1 MSFQP
6 DTWSIVQRT
15 VSNSRQL
22 YVRYLFPTMMRTLLP
37 LLVIVCSIGAFAHD
51 HGPGDA
57 KLLFHQNNGQ
67 WPDPV
72 LYRAATPGGALF
84 VERSAFTYVL
94 SSGGERMGH
103 GQVHGDPEPLR
114 MHAFRVHFEG
124 AKVSKHKGTA
134 RMTHYANYFLGNDP
148 ERWASSIPV
157 YSGLELT
164 EMYTGISMRIDGK
177 DGMKYDW
184 LVASGAD
191 PAQINMR
198 YEGQGSISLEGG
210 LLYVATSAGTV
221 VEQRPVAWQVIH
233 GSRRPVECH
242 YALDGDRVRFVLPQ
256 GHDPK
261 YPLVIDPVVVFS
273 SYSGSFGDNF
283 GFTATYD
290 DSGHLYGG
298 GMVRATGYPV
308 TVGVLQANYGGGEN
322 DIAISKFSPDG
333 SSLIWSTYIGGTA
346 NEVPHSM
353 VVNSND
359 ELFVLGT
366 TNSANFPVSAGC
378 YDNSFAGGTTPPF
391 AGTSYGFTYTGG
403 SDIVVVHLNNTATS
417 LIGSTFVGGSGND
430 GLNQVAPTMRNYGD
444 PFRGEIVLDQNERPM
459 VATST
464 TSTDLFTSA
473 NATQST
479 LAGGVDAYIF
489 RMDPGLTT
497 MLWATYY
504 GGSGTDAGFG
514 IQISGADEVFVTGGT
529 TSTDLPSAGNPFS
542 ASNSGG
548 VDGFIA
554 RFHPSGSPL
563 LSNTYLGTTGFD
575 QSYFVQLDTS
585 DDVFVVGQTTGPYP
599 VTPGKYAN
607 PAATQFI
614 HKFSTDLSTS
624 LWSTRIGGAGN
635 ENISPTAF
643 LVSTCGQIYFS
654 GWAGTTNL
662 AGGGGVPSSTTTGL
676 PVTPDAYQSTTNGS
690 DFYLM
695 MLELE
700 AEALGYATF
709 FGGSSTEHVD
719 GGTSRFDKN
728 GIVYQAVCAG
738 CQLLSYPTTPGAY
751 SNTNNSTNCN
761 LGVFKIDFE
770 QAVQVAIQVD
780 ASDQTGCLGIPFTFN
795 ASGTASVWIWD
806 LGDGTSGIEG
816 AQIVHDY
823 AEVGEYEV
831 MLIGLDSNSCNFAD
845 TAFAIITVVE
855 PPVVEALFEA
865 EPASDCQGF
874 SVELFN
880 FSTNNM
886 QYFWEFG
893 DGTTST
899 LTNPVHGYAGPGEYE
914 IVLTVTDPLCG
925 NTADYSSTIVLDPP
939 FIDPDLPSPVGLCD
953 GGSVVLDAGS
963 TYDTYLWSTGA
974 TGPSIT
980 VATPGTYWVAVTE
993 GICSGSDTVVV
1004 VVQQAPPLAPD
1015 VLACPGDEPQLSPP
1029 YPVNSI
1035 LWNTGSTE
1043 PTITVDASGTY
1054 WFTAEDQYGC
1064 LVRDTI
1070 EVTLVTYSASTAI
1083 VPNVFSPNGDGLND
1097 TFMVEGL
1104 SLVDFSMEVYDRW
1117 GLIMYETNNPGRGWN
1132 GGLDNSA
1139 EKVPDGTYYYIVK
1152 FRDLCSQ
1159 EPTTTRTGHV
1169 TLLR

>member
-1 MSFQP
+1 MQQKHEQARHE
-6 DTWSIVQRT
+6 I
-15 VSNSRQL
+15 
-22 YVRYLFPTMMRTLLP
+22 VRYLLRTMMRTILP
-37 LLVIVCSIGAFAHD
+37 LIAAIGAFGAYAHD
-51 HGPGDA
+51 HGAGDT
-57 KLLFHQNNGQ
+57 KLQFHLNKGQ
-67 WPDPV
+67 WPDVV

-94 SSGGERMGH
+94 STGGERMGH
-103 GQVHGDPEPLR
+103 GQVDHKPEPLR

-124 AKVSKHKGTA
+124 ASAQQHAGTA
-134 RMTHYANYFLGNDP
+134 RMGHYANYFLGNDQD
-148 ERWASSIPV
+148 RWASNVPV
-157 YSGLELT
+157 YAGLELN
-164 EMYTGISMRIDGK
+164 ELYPGIAMRIDGR
-177 DGMKYDW
+177 DGLKYDW
-184 LVASGAD
+184 LVAPGAD
-191 PAQINMR
+191 PGNIMMR
-198 YEGQGSISLEGG
+198 YEGQDDIAVKGG
-210 LLYVATSAGTV
+210 LLYVGTSAGTV
-221 VEQRPVAWQVIH
+221 VEQRPVAWQVVH
-233 GSRRPVECH
+233 GTARPVECH
-242 YALDGDRVRFVLPQ
+242 YVLNGDRVQFALPH
-256 GHDPK
+256 GYDKK

-290 DSGHLYGG
+290 ESGHLYGG

-322 DIAISKFSPDG
+322 DMAISKFSPEG
-333 SSLIWSTYIGGTA
+333 SDLIWSTYIGGTA

-366 TNSANFPVSAGC
+366 TNSANFPVTTGC
-378 YDNSFAGGTTPPF
+378 YDNSFSGGTTPPF
-391 AGTSYGFTYTGG
+391 SGTSYGFTYTGG
-403 SDIVVVHLNNTATS
+403 SDIVVVHLNNTATG
-417 LIGSTFVGGSGND
+417 LIGSTFVGGTGND

-444 PFRGEIVLDQNERPM
+444 PFRGEIVLDQVEQPM

-473 NATQST
+473 GATQSS

-489 RMDPGLTT
+489 RLNPDLSS

-504 GGSGTDAGFG
+504 GGTGTDAGFG
-514 IQISGADEVFVTGGT
+514 IQISSLGEIFVTGGT
-529 TSTDLPSAGNPFS
+529 TSTDLPSAGTPFS
-542 ASNSGG
+542 GSNSGG

-607 PAATQFI
+607 PSATQFI

-643 LVSTCGQIYFS
+643 LVSICGQIYFS

-662 AGGGGVPSSTTTGL
+662 AGGGGIPSSTTTGL
-676 PVTPDAYQSTTNGS
+676 PVTSDAYQSTTNGS

-751 SNTNNSTNCN
+751 SNSNNSNNCN

-770 QAVQVAIQVD
+770 QAVQVSIQVD

-816 AQIVHDY
+816 AQIIHDY

-845 TAFAIITVVE
+845 TAYATITVVD
-855 PPVVEALFEA
+855 PPVVEAFFEA

-880 FSTNNM
+880 LSTNNM

-893 DGTTST
+893 DGSSST
-899 LTNPVHGYAGPGEYE
+899 MTNPVHAYGGPGEYE

-925 NTADYSSTIVLDPP
+925 NTADHTGTIILDPP

-953 GGSVVLDAGS
+953 GASAVLDAGAG
-963 TYDTYLWSTGA
+963 YDTYTWSTGA
-974 TGPSIT
+974 TSSSIT
-980 VATPGTYWVAVTE
+980 VSSPGTYWVAVTE
-993 GICSGSDTVVV
+993 GICIGGDTVLV
-1004 VVQQAPPLAPD
+1004 VVQADPPPAQD
-1015 VLACPGDEPQLSPP
+1015 VFICPGDEPQLAPP

-1043 PTITVDASGTY
+1043 ATITVNASGSY
-1054 WFTAEDQYGC
+1054 WYTAEDQYGC
-1064 LVRDTI
+1064 TVQDTI
-1070 EVTLVTYSASTAI
+1070 EVTLVTNTESSAI

-1104 SLVDFSMEVYDRW
+1104 SLVDFNMEIYDRW

-1152 FRDLCSQ
+1152 FRDRCSQ